1 MIRMR
6 LNLYELYKN
15 KMLLRSCILLFLV
28 GTFSIFGQNANAPA
42 STAIKANFTMASV
55 KAYQESATLKV
66 EDYYQYLTLLSSES
80 TSETLKAE
88 IKKSIYNLF
97 ESQNVMVIDFTSTE
111 NTAISLHELIDK
123 ITNKNFSFA
132 VTNFENSIV
141 AADYWTTQYQLIVTQ
156 NKIPM
161 EFQYYQKIGFKP
173 VVKSFGTTKK
183 EVWTLFLGEVT
194 LP

>member
-1 MIRMR
+1 MR

-15 KMLLRSCILLFLV
+15 KMFTISCIFMFLLF
-28 GTFSIFGQNANAPA
+28 TFSLFGQNVNTPA
-42 STAIKANFTMASV
+42 SSAIKANFTMASV

-80 TSETLKAE
+80 TSETLKTE
-88 IKKSIYNLF
+88 IKTTIYSLF
-97 ESQNVMVIDFTSTE
+97 ESENIKVIDFTSTE
-111 NTAISLHELIDK
+111 NATISLNELIDK
-123 ITNKNFSFA
+123 ITNKNYSFS
-132 VTNFENSIV
+132 VSNFENSIV
-141 AADYWTTQYQLIVTQ
+141 ATDYWTTQYQLTITQ

-161 EFQYYQKIGFKP
+161 KFQYYQKIGFKP
-173 VVKSFGTTKK
+173 VVKTFGTTKK

>member
-1 MIRMR
+1 MF
-6 LNLYELYKN
+6 
-15 KMLLRSCILLFLV
+15 LLF
-28 GTFSIFGQNANAPA
+28 TFSVFGQNANTPA

-66 EDYYQYLTLLSSES
+66 GDYYQYLTLLSSES

-88 IKKSIYNLF
+88 IRTSIFRLF
-97 ESQNVMVIDFTSTE
+97 ESEKVKVIDFTSTE
-111 NTAISLHELIDK
+111 NTTILLNELIDK
-123 ITNKNFSFA
+123 ITNKNFSFLVA
-132 VTNFENSIV
+132 NFENSIV
-141 AADYWTTQYQLIVTQ
+141 ATDYWTTQYELTITQ

-161 EFQYYQKIGFKP
+161 EFQYYQKLGFKP
-173 VVKSFGTTKK
+173 VLKSFGTTKK

>member
-1 MIRMR
+1 MR

-15 KMLLRSCILLFLV
+15 KMFLRSCIFMFLLF
-28 GTFSIFGQNANAPA
+28 TFSVFGQNANTPA
-42 STAIKANFTMASV
+42 SAAIKANFTMASV

-88 IKKSIYNLF
+88 IKNSIYSLF
-97 ESQNVMVIDFTSTE
+97 ESENIKVIDFTSTE
-111 NTAISLHELIDK
+111 NATISLHELIDK
-123 ITNKNFSFA
+123 ITNKNYLFS
-132 VTNFENSIV
+132 VSNFENSIV
-141 AADYWTTQYQLIVTQ
+141 ATDYWTTQYQLTVMQ

-161 EFQYYQKIGFKP
+161 EFQYFQKIGFKP

>member
-1 MIRMR
+1 MR

-28 GTFSIFGQNANAPA
+28 GTFSVFGQNANTPA

-88 IKKSIYNLF
+88 IKSSIYSLF
-97 ESQNVMVIDFTSTE
+97 ESENIKVIDFTSTE
-111 NTAISLHELIDK
+111 NAAILLNELIEK

-173 VVKSFGTTKK
+173 VLKSFGTTKK

>member
-28 GTFSIFGQNANAPA
+28 GTFSVFGQNANTPA

-80 TSETLKAE
+80 TSETLKSE

-123 ITNKNFSFA
+123 ITNKNFSFT

>member
-1 MIRMR
+1 MF
-6 LNLYELYKN
+6 
-15 KMLLRSCILLFLV
+15 LRSCTFLFLLI
-28 GTFSIFGQNANAPA
+28 TFSVFGQNVNTPA

-88 IKKSIYNLF
+88 IKNSIYSLF
-97 ESQNVMVIDFTSTE
+97 ESENIRVIDFTSTE
-111 NTAISLHELIDK
+111 NTTILLTELIDK
-123 ITNKNFSFA
+123 IANKNFSFS

-141 AADYWTTQYQLIVTQ
+141 ATDYWTTQYQLTITQ

-173 VVKSFGTTKK
+173 IVKSFGTTKK
-183 EVWTLFLGEVT
+183 EVWTLFLGEIT
-194 LP
+194 LPQ

>member
-1 MIRMR
+1 MR

-28 GTFSIFGQNANAPA
+28 GTFSVFGQNANTPA

-88 IKKSIYNLF
+88 IRTSIFRLF
-97 ESQNVMVIDFTSTE
+97 ESEKVMVIDFTSTE

>member
-1 MIRMR
+1 MR

-28 GTFSIFGQNANAPA
+28 GTFSVFGQNANTPT

-88 IKKSIYNLF
+88 IKNSIYSLF
-97 ESQNVMVIDFTSTE
+97 ESENIKVIDFTSTE
-111 NTAISLHELIDK
+111 NATISLHELIDK
-123 ITNKNFSFA
+123 ITNKNFSFSVA
-132 VTNFENSIV
+132 NFENSIV
-141 AADYWTTQYQLIVTQ
+141 STDYWTTQYQLTVIQ

-173 VVKSFGTTKK
+173 VMKTFGTTKK

>member
-1 MIRMR
+1 MR

-28 GTFSIFGQNANAPA
+28 GTFSVFGQNANTPA

-88 IKKSIYNLF
+88 IRTSIFRLF
-97 ESQNVMVIDFTSTE
+97 ESEKVMVIDFTSTE

-173 VVKSFGTTKK
+173 VLKSFGTTKK